1 MKKWPEIFTCFF
13 SIQRKSIEYCEIIF
27 SLLLTCL
34 YYHEKKNSPPKK
46 LSMQKENKNLPS
58 NIGEKKSTV
67 KPGMEKDC
75 WLYYN
80 KPSEEQYS

>member
-1 MKKWPEIFTCFF
+1 MKKWPEIVTCFF

-46 LSMQKENKNLPS
+46 LSMQKEKKNLPS
-58 NIGEKKSTV
+58 NIGEKKINRKARNGKRLLALLQQTKRRTV
-67 KPGMEKDC
+67 
-75 WLYYN
+75 
-80 KPSEEQYS
+80 

>member
-34 YYHEKKNSPPKK
+34 YYHEKKKFPPKK
-46 LSMQKENKNLPS
+46 TKYAKRKKNLPS
-58 NIGEKKSTV
+58 NIGEKKINRKARNGKRLLALLQQTKRRTV
-67 KPGMEKDC
+67 
-75 WLYYN
+75 
-80 KPSEEQYS
+80 

>member
-1 MKKWPEIFTCFF
+1 
-13 SIQRKSIEYCEIIF
+13 
-27 SLLLTCL
+27 LLILSR
-34 YYHEKKNSPPKK
+34 EKKFPPKK
-46 LSMQKENKNLPS
+46 TKYAKRKKNLPS